1 MTAAAPP
8 FGLVLAPHAAA
19 RLGRAALESQRL
31 ATGFVLPAL
40 TVPIA
45 LLLGALLVP
54 EGAIVAAVLAIVL
67 VALPAVALFAAARDG
82 RRRDEVLL
90 VVFALTGIG
99 GLAALLGMS
108 VATGRDPGAVLASR
122 WAALVPEMLANY
134 RSSGWSESSLATVA
148 RLFEFGRVLVEEQLA
163 GLVLAVAVL
172 HAALV
177 VYGFARGAGLA
188 EADWSEASFSRFR
201 TPLAAAAAF
210 VPAGLLAAVGG
221 AELRRPAVDL
231 LLPLGV
237 LFFLRGLAIIRALL
251 DRGRAGLVGR
261 ALVYVLVFQM
271 PFPLLLALSGLLDEF
286 VDVRTRLEKK
296 GAGDGPAG
304 PDPAPAASDR
314 HITCN
319 PM

>member
-40 TVPIA
+40 SVPIA

-54 EGAIVAAVLAIVL
+54 EGALVAAVLAITL

-82 RRRDEVLL
+82 RRRDDVLL

-99 GLAALLGMS
+99 ALAALLGVS
-108 VATGRDPGAVLASR
+108 VATGRDPGFLLASR

-134 RSSGWSESSLATVA
+134 RTSGWSESSLATVA

-163 GLVLAVAVL
+163 GLVLAAAVL

-210 VPAGLLAAVGG
+210 VPAGLLAGVGG

-271 PFPLLLALSGLLDEF
+271 PFPLLLALSGLFDEF
-286 VDVRTRLEKK
+286 VDVRTRLEKR
-296 GAGDGPAG
+296 GSGGESAG
-304 PDPAPAASDR
+304 PPGPDGF
-314 HITCN
+314 
-319 PM
+319 

>member
-1 MTAAAPP
+1 LTAAAPP

-31 ATGFVLPAL
+31 ATGFILPAL
-40 TVPIA
+40 AVPIA
-45 LLLGALLVP
+45 LLFGALLVP
-54 EGAIVAAVLAIVL
+54 EGAVVAGVLAITL

-82 RRRDEVLL
+82 RRRDDVLL

-99 GLAALLGMS
+99 GLAALLGVS
-108 VATGRDPGAVLASR
+108 VATGRDPGAILASR

-134 RSSGWSESSLATVA
+134 RSSGWSETSLATVA

-163 GLVLAVAVL
+163 GLVLAAAVL
-172 HAALV
+172 HSALV

-221 AELRRPAVDL
+221 AGLRRPAVDL

-271 PFPLLLALSGLLDEF
+271 PFPLLLALSGLFDEF
-286 VDVRTRLEKK
+286 VDVRTRLEKR
-296 GAGDGPAG
+296 GSGGESAG
-304 PDPAPAASDR
+304 PPGPDGF
-314 HITCN
+314 
-319 PM
+319 

>member
-1 MTAAAPP
+1 LTAAAPP

-40 TVPIA
+40 SVPIA

-54 EGAIVAAVLAIVL
+54 EGALVAAVLAITL

-82 RRRDEVLL
+82 RRRDDVLL

-99 GLAALLGMS
+99 GLAALLGVS
-108 VATGRDPGAVLASR
+108 VATGRDPGFLLASR

-134 RSSGWSESSLATVA
+134 RTSGWSESSLATVA

-163 GLVLAVAVL
+163 GLVLAAAVL

-210 VPAGLLAAVGG
+210 VPAGLLAGVGG

-271 PFPLLLALSGLLDEF
+271 PFPLLLALSGLFDEF
-286 VDVRTRLEKK
+286 VDVRTRLEKR
-296 GAGDGPAG
+296 GPGGESAG
-304 PDPAPAASDR
+304 PPGPDGF
-314 HITCN
+314 
-319 PM
+319 

>member
-31 ATGFVLPAL
+31 ATGFILPVL
-40 TVPIA
+40 TVPLA
-45 LLLGALLVP
+45 LLFGALLVP
-54 EGAIVAAVLAIVL
+54 ESAVVAAVLAIVL

-82 RRRDEVLL
+82 RRRDDVLL

-99 GLAALLGMS
+99 GLAALLGVS
-108 VATGRDPGAVLASR
+108 VATGRDPGAILASR
-122 WAALVPEMLANY
+122 WAALVPDMLANY
-134 RSSGWSESSLATVA
+134 RSSGWSETSLATVA

-221 AELRRPAVDL
+221 AELRRPAIDL

-271 PFPLLLALSGLLDEF
+271 PFPLLLALSGLFDEF
-286 VDVRTRLEKK
+286 VDVRTRLEKR
-296 GAGDGPAG
+296 GSGGESAG
-304 PDPAPAASDR
+304 PPGPDGF
-314 HITCN
+314 
-319 PM
+319 

>member
-40 TVPIA
+40 SVPIA

-54 EGAIVAAVLAIVL
+54 EGALVAAVLAITL
-67 VALPAVALFAAARDG
+67 VALPAAALFAAARDG
-82 RRRDEVLL
+82 RRRDDVLL

-99 GLAALLGMS
+99 GLAALLGVS
-108 VATGRDPGAVLASR
+108 VATGRDPGFLLASR

-134 RSSGWSESSLATVA
+134 RTSGWSESSLATVA

-163 GLVLAVAVL
+163 GLVLAAAVL

-271 PFPLLLALSGLLDEF
+271 PFPLLLALSGLFDEF
-286 VDVRTRLEKK
+286 VDVRTRLEKR
-296 GAGDGPAG
+296 GPGGESAG
-304 PDPAPAASDR
+304 PPGPDGF
-314 HITCN
+314 
-319 PM
+319 

>member
-1 MTAAAPP
+1 LTAAAPP

-31 ATGFVLPAL
+31 AIGFVLPAL

-54 EGAIVAAVLAIVL
+54 EGAVVAAVLAIAL

-82 RRRDEVLL
+82 RRRDDVLL

-108 VATGRDPGAVLASR
+108 VATGRDPGVVLASR

-286 VDVRTRLEKK
+286 VDVRTRLEKR
-296 GAGDGPAG
+296 GPGGESAG
-304 PDPAPAASDR
+304 PPGPDGF
-314 HITCN
+314 
-319 PM
+319 

>member
-1 MTAAAPP
+1 LTAAAPP

-54 EGAIVAAVLAIVL
+54 EGAVVAAVLAIAL

-82 RRRDEVLL
+82 RRRDDVLL

-99 GLAALLGMS
+99 GLAALLGVS
-108 VATGRDPGAVLASR
+108 VATGRDPGTILASR

-134 RSSGWSESSLATVA
+134 RSSGWSETSLATVA
-148 RLFEFGRVLVEEQLA
+148 RLFEFGRVLVEEQLT

-271 PFPLLLALSGLLDEF
+271 PFPLLLALSGLFDEF
-286 VDVRTRLEKK
+286 VDVRRRLEKR
-296 GAGDGPAG
+296 GPGGESAG
-304 PDPAPAASDR
+304 PPGPDGF
-314 HITCN
+314 
-319 PM
+319 

>member
-19 RLGRAALESQRL
+19 RLGRAALKSQRL
-31 ATGFVLPAL
+31 ATGFALPAL

-54 EGAIVAAVLAIVL
+54 EGAIVAAILAIAL

-82 RRRDEVLL
+82 RRRDDVLL

-108 VATGRDPGAVLASR
+108 VATGRDPGTVLASR

-134 RSSGWSESSLATVA
+134 RSTGWSEASVATVA
-148 RLFEFGRVLVEEQLA
+148 RLLEFCRVLVEEQLA
-163 GLVLAVAVL
+163 GLVLAAAVL

-177 VYGFARGAGLA
+177 VYGFARGSGLA

-271 PFPLLLALSGLLDEF
+271 PFPLLLALSGLFDEF
-286 VDVRTRLEKK
+286 VDVRTRLEKR
-296 GAGDGPAG
+296 GSGGESAG
-304 PDPAPAASDR
+304 PPGPDGF
-314 HITCN
+314 
-319 PM
+319 

>member
-54 EGAIVAAVLAIVL
+54 EGAVVAAVLAITL

-82 RRRDEVLL
+82 RRRDDVLL

-99 GLAALLGMS
+99 GLAALLGAS

-163 GLVLAVAVL
+163 GLVLAAAVL

-201 TPLAAAAAF
+201 TPPAAAAAF

-271 PFPLLLALSGLLDEF
+271 PFPLLLALSGLFDEF
-286 VDVRTRLEKK
+286 VDVRTRLEKR
-296 GAGDGPAG
+296 GSGGESAG
-304 PDPAPAASDR
+304 PPGPDGF
-314 HITCN
+314 
-319 PM
+319 

>member
-1 MTAAAPP
+1 LTAAAPP

-19 RLGRAALESQRL
+19 RLGRAALDSKRL
-31 ATGFVLPAL
+31 AAGFLLPAL

-45 LLLGALLVP
+45 LVLGALLVP
-54 EGAIVAAVLAIVL
+54 DGAVVAAVLAIVL
-67 VALPAVALFAAARDG
+67 VALPAVGLFAAARDR
-82 RRRDEVLL
+82 RRRDVVLL
-90 VVFALTGIG
+90 AVFALTGIG
-99 GLAALLGMS
+99 GLAVLLGAA
-108 VATGRDPGAVLASR
+108 VATGRDPAAVLAGR

-134 RSSGWSESSLATVA
+134 RSSGWGESSVATVA
-148 RLFEFGRVLVEEQLA
+148 RLFEFGRVLIEEQLP
-163 GLVLAVAVL
+163 GIVLAVAMI

-188 EADWSEASFSRFR
+188 EADWSAASFSLFR
-201 TPLAAAAAF
+201 TPLAAAVAF
-210 VPAGLLAAVGG
+210 VPAGLLAAVAG

-261 ALVYVLVFQM
+261 ALVYMLVFQM

-296 GAGDGPAG
+296 GADDGPAG
-304 PDPAPAASDR
+304 PDIPGGF
-314 HITCN
+314 
-319 PM
+319 

>member
-31 ATGFVLPAL
+31 AIGFVLPAL

-54 EGAIVAAVLAIVL
+54 EGAVVAAVLAIVL

-82 RRRDEVLL
+82 RRRDDVLL

-108 VATGRDPGAVLASR
+108 VATGRDPGVVLASR

-148 RLFEFGRVLVEEQLA
+148 RLFEFGRVLVKEQLA

-286 VDVRTRLEKK
+286 VDVRTRLEKR
-296 GAGDGPAG
+296 GPGGESAG
-304 PDPAPAASDR
+304 PPGPDGF
-314 HITCN
+314 
-319 PM
+319 

>member
-40 TVPIA
+40 SVPIA

-54 EGAIVAAVLAIVL
+54 EGALVAAVLAITL

-82 RRRDEVLL
+82 RRRDDVLL

-99 GLAALLGMS
+99 GLAALLGVS
-108 VATGRDPGAVLASR
+108 VATGRDPGFLLASR

-134 RSSGWSESSLATVA
+134 RTSGWSESSLATVA

-163 GLVLAVAVL
+163 GLVLAAAVL

-210 VPAGLLAAVGG
+210 VPAGLLAGVGG

-271 PFPLLLALSGLLDEF
+271 PFPLLLALSGLFDEF
-286 VDVRTRLEKK
+286 VDVRTRLEKR
-296 GAGDGPAG
+296 GPGGESAG
-304 PDPAPAASDR
+304 PPGPDGF
-314 HITCN
+314 
-319 PM
+319 

>member
-31 ATGFVLPAL
+31 ATGFLLPAL
-40 TVPIA
+40 AVPIA

-54 EGAIVAAVLAIVL
+54 EGAIVASVLAIAL
-67 VALPAVALFAAARDG
+67 VALPAIALFAAARDG
-82 RRRDEVLL
+82 RRRDDVLL

-99 GLAALLGMS
+99 GLAALLGVS
-108 VATGRDPGAVLASR
+108 VATGRDAGTLLADR

-134 RSSGWSESSLATVA
+134 RSSGWSETSVATVA
-148 RLFEFGRVLVEEQLA
+148 RIFEFGRVLIEEQLA
-163 GLVLAVAVL
+163 GLVLAAAVL

-261 ALVYVLVFQM
+261 VLVYVLVFQM
-271 PFPLLLALSGLLDEF
+271 PFPLLLALSGLFDEF
-286 VDVRTRLEKK
+286 VDVRTRLEKR
-296 GAGDGPAG
+296 GTGGESAG
-304 PDPAPAASDR
+304 PPGPDGF
-314 HITCN
+314 
-319 PM
+319 